1 MSDGRRKE
9 DDDENYKSHSK
20 NKVIDPSALII
31 FFYKVLSWIVLT

>member
-20 NKVIDPSALII
+20 NKVIDPSVPII
-31 FFYKVLSWIVLT
+31 FL